1 MFINLLFVL
10 LGIVVLVK
18 SADLLV
24 ESSSELATR
33 LGISAVVVGA
43 IVVGFGT
50 SMPEMAVSTTAAVRG
65 DINLGIGN
73 VVGSII
79 AKLTLVLGATTFAAL
94 VPLSKDFLKFHIPL
108 SMNAVFWFF
117 VFIQNGLQRYEGF
130 ILLGLLVI
138 SLILMVNDG
147 KRSKSNNSYSKGNQQ
162 LEFGDSD
169 LMTRKQSVAI
179 SVAVL
184 SLCGVIGSSYF
195 ITEGSI
201 GLAEEWGIG
210 SGFVGA
216 SLIAVGTSL
225 PELVASI
232 VALRKGKSEIIIG
245 TILGSNV
252 FNGAAIGASMGLF
265 GPGGISETKISG
277 WLSAVTILIAGLIWA
292 WKSYTPN
299 PVGKISGSALLIVYA
314 LWLIFVG
321 I

>member
-79 AKLTLVLGATTFAAL
+79 ANLTLVLGATTFAAL

-210 SGFVGA
+210 RGIVGA

-277 WLSAVTILIAGLIWA
+277 WLSAVTILVAGLIWV

>member
-65 DINLGIGN
+65 DISLGIGN

-79 AKLTLVLGATTFAAL
+79 ANLTLVLGATTFAAL

-147 KRSKSNNSYSKGNQQ
+147 KRSKSNNSYSKENQQ
-162 LEFGDSD
+162 LEFGDSG
-169 LMTRKQSVAI
+169 LTTRKQSVAI
-179 SVAVL
+179 SVAA
-184 SLCGVIGSSYF
+184 SAASRLCRKPAGPADGMQLLEVDSVEEAADILGEFSVQDVNL
-195 ITEGSI
+195 TE
-201 GLAEEWGIG
+201 AEWGQHADE
-210 SGFVGA
+210 V
-216 SLIAVGTSL
+216 
-225 PELVASI
+225 
-232 VALRKGKSEIIIG
+232 
-245 TILGSNV
+245 
-252 FNGAAIGASMGLF
+252 GLF
-265 GPGGISETKISG
+265 G
-277 WLSAVTILIAGLIWA
+277 
-292 WKSYTPN
+292 
-299 PVGKISGSALLIVYA
+299 
-314 LWLIFVG
+314 
-321 I
+321 

>member
-1 MFINLLFVL
+1 MFINLLFVS

-79 AKLTLVLGATTFAAL
+79 ANLTLVLGATTFAAL

-117 VFIQNGLQRYEGF
+117 VIIQNGLQRYEGF

-147 KRSKSNNSYSKGNQQ
+147 KRSKSNNSYS
-162 LEFGDSD
+162 
-169 LMTRKQSVAI
+169 
-179 SVAVL
+179 
-184 SLCGVIGSSYF
+184 
-195 ITEGSI
+195 
-201 GLAEEWGIG
+201 
-210 SGFVGA
+210 
-216 SLIAVGTSL
+216 
-225 PELVASI
+225 
-232 VALRKGKSEIIIG
+232 
-245 TILGSNV
+245 
-252 FNGAAIGASMGLF
+252 
-265 GPGGISETKISG
+265 
-277 WLSAVTILIAGLIWA
+277 
-292 WKSYTPN
+292 
-299 PVGKISGSALLIVYA
+299 
-314 LWLIFVG
+314 
-321 I
+321 